1 MKDNKLEKPKP
12 IRKISNKKPPTKQP
26 KFNVFWLY
34 GTLIVALIVM
44 VTLFNNSGDN
54 VISYQ
59 RFETEMLKKGD
70 VDHILAYK
78 NGDYVTAE
86 VFIKPDSL
94 DPKKNRRAAV
104 TYHDATKPQTV
115 GFGGPT
121 AQYIFTD
128 ASTESLKQSIYAA
141 EKDLPDSQ
149 KTQIIYTENESFFS
163 NPFVQIVFMGL
174 LVIGLWMFIMRRMS
188 GGSGG
193 GPGGQI
199 FNIGKSKATL
209 FDKEAQVSVT
219 FNDVAGLEEAKQEVM
234 EIVDFLKNPKKYT
247 NLGGKIPKGALL
259 VGSPGTGKT
268 LLAKAVAGEAQV
280 PFFSLSGSDFVEM
293 FVGVGAS
300 RVRDLFRQAKDKAPC
315 IIFID
320 EIDAIG
326 RARGKNNI
334 VGGNDEREN
343 TLNQLLVEMDGFGT
357 DSGIIILAATNRPD
371 VLDSALLRPG
381 RFDRQVSID
390 KPDLNGREQIF
401 KVHLKPVKLAAGVD
415 AKKLSAQT
423 PGFAGAEIA
432 NVCNEAALIA
442 ARKNKEAVDMQDFQ
456 DAIDR
461 VIGGL
466 EKKNKIISP
475 EEKRIVAYHE
485 AGHAIAGWFLE
496 HADPLV
502 KVSIVPRG
510 VAALGYAQYLPKEQ
524 FLYTTE
530 QLEDGMCMTLGG
542 RVAEDIVFGKIST
555 GAQNDL
561 ERITKLA
568 YAMVT
573 IYGMNEK
580 VGNVSF
586 NDTQGEYQFN
596 KPYSE
601 KTSELIDT
609 EVRNQINQVYART
622 KQLLT
627 DKREGLEKLANKLIE
642 KEILFQS
649 DLEEILGKR
658 PFDHRTTYDEFV
670 NGTPE
675 SNQEPAAQS
684 FVHEGVGDHSGTFER
699 NPEEKEANTNE

>member
-1 MKDNKLEKPKP
+1 M
-12 IRKISNKKPPTKQP
+12 
-26 KFNVFWLY
+26 WLY
-34 GTLIVALIVM
+34 AAIILG
-44 VTLFNNSGDN
+44 LFVVQYLFSGNNAKTIN
-54 VISYQ
+54 YQ
-59 RFETEMLKKGD
+59 KFETEMLKPGD
-70 VDHILAYK
+70 VEKLVAYK
-78 NGDYVTAE
+78 NGDLYNVDVYIKKDRLDQKKYDEVRNKSSFNTA
-86 VFIKPDSL
+86 P
-94 DPKKNRRAAV
+94 
-104 TYHDATKPQTV
+104 T
-115 GFGGPT
+115 GP
-121 AQYIFTD
+121 QYIFT
-128 ASTESLKQSIYAA
+128 AATYESFESKVMAA
-141 EKDLPDSQ
+141 EKDLPADQ
-149 KTQIIYTENESFFS
+149 RTPIISESRES
-163 NPFVQIVFMGL
+163 PWAGWFMSFILPVLL
-174 LVIGLWMFIMRRMS
+174 LVGFWVFIMKRM
-188 GGSGG
+188 GG
-193 GPGGQI
+193 GAGGGGGGQI

-209 FDKEAQVSVT
+209 FDKESQVTIT

-259 VGSPGTGKT
+259 IGSPGTGKT
-268 LLAKAVAGEAQV
+268 LMAKAVAGEAQV

-300 RVRDLFRQAKDKAPC
+300 RVRDLFKQAKDKAPC

-371 VLDSALLRPG
+371 VLDTALLRPG
-381 RFDRQVSID
+381 RFDRQISID
-390 KPDLNGREQIF
+390 KPDLVGREQIF
-401 KVHLKPVKLAAGVD
+401 KVHLKPLKLAEGVD

-442 ARKNKEAVDMQDFQ
+442 ARRNKEAVDMQDFQ
-456 DAIDR
+456 DAVDR

-530 QLEDGMCMTLGG
+530 QLLDGMCMTLGG
-542 RVAEDIVFGKIST
+542 RVAEDIVFNKIST

-561 ERITKLA
+561 ERITKLS

-573 IYGMNEK
+573 IYGMNDK

-601 KTSELIDT
+601 KTSEMIDI
-609 EVRNQINQVYART
+609 EVRNQIEKAYKRT
-622 KQLLT
+622 KQLLM
-627 DKREGLEKLANKLIE
+627 DKREGLEKLAEKLLE

-658 PFDHRTTYDEFV
+658 PFDNRTTYDEFV
-670 NGTPE
+670 NGTPAE
-675 SNQEPAAQS
+675 EEKVQPKEP
-684 FVHEGVGDHSGTFER
+684 VDHEGIVDHNIDLAENRSSQD
-699 NPEEKEANTNE
+699 

>member
-1 MKDNKLEKPKP
+1 MKENNSDTKKPIKKIPGKKIVPKP
-12 IRKISNKKPPTKQP
+12 P
-26 KFNVFWLY
+26 KFNIMWLY
-34 GTLIVALIVM
+34 AVIILG
-44 VTLFNNSGDN
+44 LFVVQYMFSSNNAKT
-54 VISYQ
+54 ISYQ
-59 RFETEMLKKGD
+59 KFETEMLKTGD
-70 VDHILAYK
+70 VEKLVSYK
-78 NGDYVTAE
+78 NGDLYSIDVY
-86 VFIKPDSL
+86 IKKDRL
-94 DPKKNRRAAV
+94 DQKKYEDVKPKGSFNASPTGPQYTFTQA
-104 TYHDATKPQTV
+104 TYESFETK
-115 GFGGPT
+115 
-121 AQYIFTD
+121 IN
-128 ASTESLKQSIYAA
+128 EA
-141 EKDLPDSQ
+141 EKDLPANQRTPIVSE
-149 KTQIIYTENESFFS
+149 TRES
-163 NPFVQIVFMGL
+163 PWAGWFMSFILPVLL
-174 LVIGLWMFIMRRMS
+174 LVGFWVFIMKRM
-188 GGSGG
+188 GG
-193 GPGGQI
+193 GAGGGGGGQI

-209 FDKEAQVSVT
+209 FDKESQVTIT

-259 VGSPGTGKT
+259 IGAPGTGKT
-268 LLAKAVAGEAQV
+268 LMAKAVAGEAQV

-300 RVRDLFRQAKDKAPC
+300 RVRDLFKQAKEKAPC

-371 VLDSALLRPG
+371 VLDTALLRPG
-381 RFDRQVSID
+381 RFDRQISID
-390 KPDLNGREQIF
+390 KPDLVGREQIF
-401 KVHLKPVKLAAGVD
+401 KVHLKPLKLAEGVD

-442 ARKNKEAVDMQDFQ
+442 ARRNKEAVDMQDFQ
-456 DAIDR
+456 DAVDR

-530 QLEDGMCMTLGG
+530 QLLDGMCMTLGG
-542 RVAEDIVFGKIST
+542 RVAEDLVFNKIST

-561 ERITKLA
+561 ERITKLS

-573 IYGMNEK
+573 IYGMNDK

-601 KTSELIDT
+601 KTSEMIDI
-609 EVRNQINQVYART
+609 EVRNQIDQAYQRT

-627 DKREGLEKLANKLIE
+627 DKRDGLEKLAEKLLE

-658 PFDHRTTYDEFV
+658 PFDNRTTYDEFV
-670 NGTPE
+670 NGI
-675 SNQEPAAQS
+675 EPKAEKEPIE
-684 FVHEGVGDHSGTFER
+684 HEGMVDH
-699 NPEEKEANTNE
+699 NIDLPENRSTQD

>member
-1 MKDNKLEKPKP
+1 MEDKKLDKPKP
-12 IRKISNKKPPTKQP
+12 IRKISNKRIAPKPP
-26 KFNVFWLY
+26 KFNFMWLY
-34 GTLIVALIVM
+34 AVAIAVF
-44 VTLFNNSGDN
+44 VGVAYFSGNNGGQQIDFK
-54 VISYQ
+54 
-59 RFETEMLKKGD
+59 RFETEMLKPGD
-70 VDHILAYK
+70 VDYVEAYK
-78 NGDYVTAE
+78 NGDYLVAEVHIKKDSLKKPQYADVVKQQHAFGVTAT
-86 VFIKPDSL
+86 
-94 DPKKNRRAAV
+94 DP
-104 TYHDATKPQTV
+104 
-115 GFGGPT
+115 
-121 AQYIFTD
+121 QYTFTD
-128 ASTESLKQSIYAA
+128 ASFESLKQSIANA
-141 EKDLPDSQ
+141 QKDVPDSQ
-149 KTQIIYTENESFFS
+149 KIAIKYVPHDNIWS
-163 NPFVQIVFMGL
+163 NGLVQVVVMIVVFALML
-174 LVIGLWMFIMRRMS
+174 MFIMRRM
-188 GGSGG
+188 GGGAGG

-390 KPDLNGREQIF
+390 KPDLIGREQIF
-401 KVHLKPVKLAAGVD
+401 KVHLKPVKLAEGVD

-442 ARKNKEAVDMQDFQ
+442 ARRNKEAVDMQDFQ

-524 FLYTTE
+524 FLYTIE
-530 QLEDGMCMTLGG
+530 QLEDGMCMTMGG
-542 RVAEDIVFGKIST
+542 RVAEDITFGKIST

-561 ERITKLA
+561 ERITKLS

-573 IYGMNEK
+573 IYGMNDK

-601 KTSELIDT
+601 KTSELIDS
-609 EVRNQINQVYART
+609 EVRAQINAVYART
-622 KQLLT
+622 KQLLL
-627 DKREGLEKLANKLIE
+627 DKREGLIKLAEKLLE

-658 PFDHRTTYDEFV
+658 PFEHRTTYDEFV
-670 NGTPE
+670 NGVDAPGAG
-675 SNQEPAAQS
+675 QEAAAQGLQ
-684 FVHEGVGDHSGTFER
+684 HEGVVDHSGTFER
-699 NPEEKEANTNE
+699 NPEEKEANQGE

>member
-1 MKDNKLEKPKP
+1 MKENKTDIKKSIKKIPVKKIVPK
-12 IRKISNKKPPTKQP
+12 TP
-26 KFNVFWLY
+26 KFNIMWLY
-34 GTLIVALIVM
+34 AAIILG
-44 VTLFNNSGDN
+44 LFVVQYMFTGNNAKTIN
-54 VISYQ
+54 YQ
-59 RFETEMLKKGD
+59 KFENEMLKTGD
-70 VDHILAYK
+70 VEKLVAYK
-78 NGDYVTAE
+78 NGDLYNIDVYIKKDRLDQKKYDDVKNKSSFNATSTGPQYYFTAATYE
-86 VFIKPDSL
+86 SFETKVMEAEKELPANQRTPIITESRESPWAGWFMSFILPVLLLVGFWVFIMK
-94 DPKKNRRAAV
+94 
-104 TYHDATKPQTV
+104 
-115 GFGGPT
+115 
-121 AQYIFTD
+121 
-128 ASTESLKQSIYAA
+128 
-141 EKDLPDSQ
+141 
-149 KTQIIYTENESFFS
+149 
-163 NPFVQIVFMGL
+163 
-174 LVIGLWMFIMRRMS
+174 RM
-188 GGSGG
+188 GG
-193 GPGGQI
+193 GAGGGGGGQI

-209 FDKEAQVSVT
+209 FDKESQVTIT

-259 VGSPGTGKT
+259 IGAPGTGKT
-268 LLAKAVAGEAQV
+268 LMAKAVAGEAQV

-300 RVRDLFRQAKDKAPC
+300 RVRDLFKQAKEKAPC

-326 RARGKNNI
+326 RSRGKNNI

-371 VLDSALLRPG
+371 VLDTALLRPG
-381 RFDRQVSID
+381 RFDRQISID
-390 KPDLNGREQIF
+390 KPDLVGREQIF
-401 KVHLKPVKLAAGVD
+401 KVHLKPLKLASGVD

-442 ARKNKEAVDMQDFQ
+442 ARRNKEAVDMQDFQ
-456 DAIDR
+456 DAVDR

-530 QLEDGMCMTLGG
+530 QLLDGMCMTLGG
-542 RVAEDIVFGKIST
+542 RVAEDIVFNKIST

-561 ERITKLA
+561 ERITKLS

-573 IYGMNEK
+573 IYGMNDK

-601 KTSELIDT
+601 KTSEMIDI
-609 EVRNQINQVYART
+609 EVRKQIDMAYQRT

-627 DKREGLEKLANKLIE
+627 DKREGLEKLAEKLLE

-658 PFDHRTTYDEFV
+658 PFDNRTTYDEFV
-670 NGTPE
+670 NGIQTEQVKDDQPKE
-675 SNQEPAAQS
+675 SFQ
-684 FVHEGVGDHSGTFER
+684 HEGVADH
-699 NPEEKEANTNE
+699 NMDLPENRSSQD

>member
-1 MKDNKLEKPKP
+1 MKDRDTDNKKNYRKKSGKKIVPKP
-12 IRKISNKKPPTKQP
+12 PR
-26 KFNVFWLY
+26 FNIMWLY
-34 GTLIVALIVM
+34 AAIIIGLFAVQY
-44 VTLFNNSGDN
+44 LFNSSS
-54 VISYQ
+54 VKQISYQ
-59 RFETEMLKKGD
+59 QFETEMLRPRD
-70 VDHILAYK
+70 VEKIVAYK
-78 NGDYVTAE
+78 SNDLIVAE
-86 VFIKPDSL
+86 VYIKKDKLKS
-94 DPKKNRRAAV
+94 DPKYRDVRTQEGFNMANNQ
-104 TYHDATKPQTV
+104 PQ
-115 GFGGPT
+115 
-121 AQYIFTD
+121 YKFTD
-128 ASTESLKQSIYAA
+128 GSFDALEAKLREA
-141 EKDLPDSQ
+141 EKDIPAAQRTPVIPDSRDNFWASWFMS
-149 KTQIIYTENESFFS
+149 IIL
-163 NPFVQIVFMGL
+163 PVL
-174 LVIGLWMFIMRRMS
+174 LLIGFWIFIMRRM
-188 GGSGG
+188 GG
-193 GPGGQI
+193 GAGGGAGGQI

-209 FDKEAQVSVT
+209 FDKESQVTVT

-357 DSGIIILAATNRPD
+357 DSGIIIMAATNRPD

-381 RFDRQVSID
+381 RFDRQISID
-390 KPDLNGREQIF
+390 KPDLVGREQIF
-401 KVHLKPVKLAAGVD
+401 KVHLKPIKLAEEVD

-442 ARKNKEAVDMQDFQ
+442 ARRNKEAVDMHDFQ

-530 QLEDGMCMTLGG
+530 QLIDGMCMTMGG
-542 RVAEDIVFGKIST
+542 RVAEDIVFGMIST

-561 ERITKLA
+561 ERITNLA
-568 YAMVT
+568 YGMVKF
-573 IYGMNEK
+573 YGMNPK
-580 VGNVSF
+580 LGNISF
-586 NDTQGEYQFN
+586 NEQQEQFN
-596 KPYSE
+596 KPYSD
-601 KTSELIDT
+601 KTAELIDE
-609 EVRNQINQVYART
+609 EVRALIGSVYSRT
-622 KQLLT
+622 KDLLIE
-627 DKREGLEKLANKLIE
+627 KREGLEKLAQKLLE

-658 PFDHRTTYDEFV
+658 PFSHRTTYDEFV
-670 NGTPE
+670 NGDAPGNQAPVAQNLHPE
-675 SNQEPAAQS
+675 P
-684 FVHEGVGDHSGTFER
+684 VGDSTE
-699 NPEEKEANTNE
+699 PLQSSDTNNR

>member
-1 MKDNKLEKPKP
+1 MTDNQNKNKKQKPSNRIPNIPKKPQKASKFNIFWVYAAIIVGLLVVQFLFNTENAQEVSYNTFEKEMLLTGDVEKIVSYKTDEIARADVYIKESKLNSPKYKKYLSDGIVGSKKGPLVYFNANSLDDISKQLKESQVNLLPTQQAIKP
-12 IRKISNKKPPTKQP
+12 IPVSK
-26 KFNVFWLY
+26 
-34 GTLIVALIVM
+34 
-44 VTLFNNSGDN
+44 
-54 VISYQ
+54 
-59 RFETEMLKKGD
+59 
-70 VDHILAYK
+70 
-78 NGDYVTAE
+78 
-86 VFIKPDSL
+86 
-94 DPKKNRRAAV
+94 
-104 TYHDATKPQTV
+104 
-115 GFGGPT
+115 
-121 AQYIFTD
+121 
-128 ASTESLKQSIYAA
+128 
-141 EKDLPDSQ
+141 
-149 KTQIIYTENESFFS
+149 S
-163 NPFVQIVFMGL
+163 NPWASAFVQIILPL
-174 LVIGLWMFIMRRMS
+174 LLFAGLWIFLMRRM
-188 GGSGG
+188 GG
-193 GPGGQI
+193 GAGGGGGQI

-209 FDKEAQVSVT
+209 FDKESQVNIT

-259 VGSPGTGKT
+259 IGSPGTGKT

-300 RVRDLFRQAKDKAPC
+300 RVRDLFKQAKDKAPC

-320 EIDAIG
+320 EVDAIG
-326 RARGKNNI
+326 RARGKNSMM
-334 VGGNDEREN
+334 GGNDEREN

-371 VLDSALLRPG
+371 VLDSALMRPG
-381 RFDRQVSID
+381 RFDRQISID

-401 KVHLKPVKLAAGVD
+401 KVHLKPIKTAEEVD

-442 ARKNKEAVDMQDFQ
+442 ARRNKEAVDMQDFQ
-456 DAIDR
+456 DAVDR

-475 EEKRIVAYHE
+475 EEKNIVAYHE

-530 QLEDGMCMTLGG
+530 QLTDGMCMTMGG

-561 ERITKLA
+561 ERITKLS

-573 IYGMNEK
+573 VYGMNK
-580 VGNVSF
+580 NIGNVSF
-586 NDTQGEYQFN
+586 HDPQNEYNFN

-601 KTSELIDT
+601 KTSEMIDN
-609 EVRNQINQVYART
+609 EVRILIGEVYERT

-627 DKREGLEKLANKLIE
+627 EKREGLEKLAQKLIE
-642 KEILFQS
+642 KEILFQA

-658 PFDHRTTYDEFV
+658 PFDTRTTYDEFV
-670 NGTPE
+670 NGTGD
-675 SNQEPAAQS
+675 QTPAAQGL
-684 FVHEGVGDHSGTFER
+684 VHDGVEQTDDLGTVAE
-699 NPEEKEANTNE
+699 NTADEKLNS

>member
-1 MKDNKLEKPKP
+1 MKEDKSDTKKPIKKIPGKKIVPKP
-12 IRKISNKKPPTKQP
+12 P
-26 KFNVFWLY
+26 KFNIMWLY
-34 GTLIVALIVM
+34 AIIILG
-44 VTLFNNSGDN
+44 LFVVQYMFSGNNAKTIN
-54 VISYQ
+54 YQ
-59 RFETEMLKKGD
+59 KFENEMLKAGD
-70 VDHILAYK
+70 VEKLVAYK
-78 NGDYVTAE
+78 NGDLYNIDVY
-86 VFIKPDSL
+86 IKKDRLNQSKYDDIKNKSSL
-94 DPKKNRRAAV
+94 NMSS
-104 TYHDATKPQTV
+104 T
-115 GFGGPT
+115 GP
-121 AQYIFTD
+121 QYIFTQ
-128 ASTESLKQSIYAA
+128 ATYESFETKIKEA
-141 EKDLPDSQ
+141 EKDLPIEQ
-149 KTQIIYTENESFFS
+149 RTPIITESRESPWAGWLMSFIL
-163 NPFVQIVFMGL
+163 PVLL
-174 LVIGLWMFIMRRMS
+174 LVGFWVFIMKRM
-188 GGSGG
+188 GG
-193 GPGGQI
+193 GAGGGAGGQI

-209 FDKEAQVSVT
+209 FDKESQVTIT

-259 VGSPGTGKT
+259 IGAPGTGKT
-268 LLAKAVAGEAQV
+268 LMAKAVAGEAQV

-300 RVRDLFRQAKDKAPC
+300 RVRDLFKQAKDKAPC

-371 VLDSALLRPG
+371 VLDTALLRPG
-381 RFDRQVSID
+381 RFDRQISID
-390 KPDLNGREQIF
+390 KPDLVGREQIF
-401 KVHLKPVKLAAGVD
+401 KVHLKPLKLAEGVD

-442 ARKNKEAVDMQDFQ
+442 ARRNKEAVDMQDFQ
-456 DAIDR
+456 DAVDR

-530 QLEDGMCMTLGG
+530 QLLDGMCMTLGG
-542 RVAEDIVFGKIST
+542 RVAEDIVFNKIST

-561 ERITKLA
+561 ERITKLS

-573 IYGMNEK
+573 IYGMNGK
-580 VGNVSF
+580 IGNVSF

-601 KTSELIDT
+601 KTSELIDI
-609 EVRNQINQVYART
+609 EVRDQINMAYQRT

-627 DKREGLEKLANKLIE
+627 DKREGLEKLAEKLLE

-658 PFDHRTTYDEFV
+658 PFDNRTTYDEFV
-670 NGTPE
+670 NGI
-675 SNQEPAAQS
+675 EPADVAKENLQ
-684 FVHEGVGDHSGTFER
+684 HEGVVDH
-699 NPEEKEANTNE
+699 NPDLPENRSTID

>member
-1 MKDNKLEKPKP
+1 MKEDKSDIKKPIKKIPGKKIVPKP
-12 IRKISNKKPPTKQP
+12 P
-26 KFNVFWLY
+26 KFNIMWLY
-34 GTLIVALIVM
+34 AIIILG
-44 VTLFNNSGDN
+44 LFVVQYMFSGNNAKTIN
-54 VISYQ
+54 YQ
-59 RFETEMLKKGD
+59 KFENEMLKAGD
-70 VDHILAYK
+70 VEKLVAYK
-78 NGDYVTAE
+78 NGDLYSIDVY
-86 VFIKPDSL
+86 IKKDRLNQQKYDDVKTKSSL
-94 DPKKNRRAAV
+94 NMSS
-104 TYHDATKPQTV
+104 T
-115 GFGGPT
+115 GP
-121 AQYIFTD
+121 QYIFTQ
-128 ASTESLKQSIYAA
+128 ATYESFETKIKEA
-141 EKDLPDSQ
+141 EKDLPIDQ
-149 KTQIIYTENESFFS
+149 RTPIITESRESPWAGWLMSFIL
-163 NPFVQIVFMGL
+163 PVLL
-174 LVIGLWMFIMRRMS
+174 LVGFWVFIMKRM
-188 GGSGG
+188 GG
-193 GPGGQI
+193 GAGGGAGGQI

-209 FDKEAQVSVT
+209 FDKESQVTIT

-259 VGSPGTGKT
+259 IGAPGTGKT
-268 LLAKAVAGEAQV
+268 LMAKAVAGEAQV

-300 RVRDLFRQAKDKAPC
+300 RVRDLFKQAKDKAPC

-371 VLDSALLRPG
+371 VLDTALLRPG
-381 RFDRQVSID
+381 RFDRQISID
-390 KPDLNGREQIF
+390 KPDLVGREQIF
-401 KVHLKPVKLAAGVD
+401 KVHLKPLKLAEGVD

-442 ARKNKEAVDMQDFQ
+442 ARRNKEAVDMQDFQ
-456 DAIDR
+456 DAVDR

-510 VAALGYAQYLPKEQ
+510 IAALGYAQYLPKEQ

-530 QLEDGMCMTLGG
+530 QLLDGMCMTLGG
-542 RVAEDIVFGKIST
+542 RVAEDIVFNKIST

-561 ERITKLA
+561 ERITKLS

-601 KTSELIDT
+601 KTSELIDI
-609 EVRNQINQVYART
+609 EVRDQINMAYQRT

-627 DKREGLEKLANKLIE
+627 DNRDGLEKLAEKLLE

-658 PFDHRTTYDEFV
+658 PFDNRTTYDEFV
-670 NGTPE
+670 NGI
-675 SNQEPAAQS
+675 EPAEVAKES
-684 FVHEGVGDHSGTFER
+684 LEHEGVVDHNTDL
-699 NPEEKEANTNE
+699 PENRSTLD

>member
-1 MKDNKLEKPKP
+1 MKDNKDSKLEKPRP
-12 IRKISNKKPPTKQP
+12 IRKISNKKSVKPP
-26 KFNVFWLY
+26 KFNFMWIY
-34 GTLIVALIVM
+34 GILLFAIFAFMWM
-44 VTLFNNSGDN
+44 VNSTGGTD
-54 VISYQ
+54 ISFQ
-59 RFETEMLKKGD
+59 RFESTMLKTGD
-70 VDHILAYK
+70 VAKIVASK
-78 NGDYVTAE
+78 NGDFVVADVY
-86 VFIKPDSL
+86 IKPDSL
-94 DPKKNRRAAV
+94 K
-104 TYHDATKPQTV
+104 KPQYSDIRKEQNS
-115 GFGGPT
+115 FNMSSAAP
-121 AQYIFTD
+121 QYRFTD
-128 ASTESLKQSIYAA
+128 ATLESLKQSINNAQ
-141 EKDLPDSQ
+141 KDVPDAQ
-149 KTQIIYTENESFFS
+149 KVSIEYTENGSLFS
-163 NPFVQIVFMGL
+163 NPLVQIVLMVV
-174 LVIGLWMFIMRRMS
+174 LVVGLWLFVMRRMS

-390 KPDLNGREQIF
+390 KPDLIGREQIF
-401 KVHLKPVKLAAGVD
+401 KVHLKPVKLAEGVD

-524 FLYTTE
+524 FLYTIE

-542 RVAEDIVFGKIST
+542 RVAEDLVFGKIST

-601 KTSELIDT
+601 KTSELIDQ
-609 EVRNQINQVYART
+609 EVRNQINAVYART
-622 KQLLT
+622 KNLLT

-658 PFDHRTTYDEFV
+658 PFDNRTTYDEFV
-670 NGTPE
+670 NGSPVE
-675 SNQEPAAQS
+675 GNQEPAAQIL
-684 FVHEGVGDHSGTFER
+684 VHDGVGDNSGTFER
-699 NPEEKEANTNE
+699 NPEENAE

>member
-1 MKDNKLEKPKP
+1 MKDNNQDNNRKLPK
-12 IRKISNKKPPTKQP
+12 KIPGKKLIPKAP
-26 KFNVFWLY
+26 KFNLMWLY
-34 GTLIVALIVM
+34 AAIIIGLFVVQWYFSGNNALP
-44 VTLFNNSGDN
+44 TT
-54 VISYQ
+54 YQ
-59 RFETEMLKKGD
+59 EFETTMLKTGD
-70 VDHILAYK
+70 VEKLVAYK
-78 NGDYVTAE
+78 STDLIIVE
-86 VFIKPDSL
+86 VYIKKDRLNQAKYSKVNKENKSNLNLSPNS
-94 DPKKNRRAAV
+94 
-104 TYHDATKPQTV
+104 PQYT
-115 GFGGPT
+115 
-121 AQYIFTD
+121 FTD
-128 ASTESLKQSIYAA
+128 GSFDGLQAKLKEA
-141 EKDLPDSQ
+141 EKDLP
-149 KTQIIYTENESFFS
+149 TEKRTPVNIVSRES
-163 NPFVQIVFMGL
+163 PWAGWFMSFILPVLL
-174 LVIGLWMFIMRRMS
+174 LVGFWVFIMRRM
-188 GGSGG
+188 GG
-193 GPGGQI
+193 GGAGGAGGQI

-209 FDKEAQVSVT
+209 FDKEAQISLT

-259 VGSPGTGKT
+259 IGSPGTGKT
-268 LLAKAVAGEAQV
+268 LMAKAVAGEAQV

-300 RVRDLFRQAKDKAPC
+300 RVRDLFKQAKDKAPC

-381 RFDRQVSID
+381 RFDRQISID
-390 KPDLNGREQIF
+390 KPDLVGREQIF
-401 KVHLKPVKLAAGVD
+401 KVHLKPLKLAEAVD

-442 ARKNKEAVDMQDFQ
+442 ARRNKEAVDMQDFQ

-530 QLEDGMCMTLGG
+530 QLLDGMCMTLGG
-542 RVAEDIVFGKIST
+542 RAAEDLVFGKIST

-561 ERITKLA
+561 ERITKLS

-601 KTSELIDT
+601 RTSEMIDI
-609 EVRNQINQVYART
+609 EVRKQIDEAYQRT
-622 KQLLT
+622 KALLHE
-627 DKREGLEKLANKLIE
+627 KREGLELLAQKLLE

-658 PFDHRTTYDEFV
+658 PFDNRTTYDEFV
-670 NGTPE
+670 NGMEGE
-675 SNQEPAAQS
+675 SRQDIPRETLQ
-684 FVHEGVGDHSGTFER
+684 HEGVIDH
-699 NPEEKEANTNE
+699 NKDLPENQSTVN

>member
-1 MKDNKLEKPKP
+1 MKENRSDSKKTIKKIPGKKIVPKP
-12 IRKISNKKPPTKQP
+12 PR
-26 KFNVFWLY
+26 FNIMWLY
-34 GTLIVALIVM
+34 AAIILGLFIVQY
-44 VTLFNNSGDN
+44 LFSGNNAKTIN
-54 VISYQ
+54 YQ
-59 RFETEMLKKGD
+59 KFETEMLKPGD
-70 VDHILAYK
+70 VEKLVAYK
-78 NGDYVTAE
+78 NGDLYNVDVYIKKDRLDQKKYDE
-86 VFIKPDSL
+86 VRNKSSF
-94 DPKKNRRAAV
+94 NAAP
-104 TYHDATKPQTV
+104 T
-115 GFGGPT
+115 GP
-121 AQYIFTD
+121 QYIFT
-128 ASTESLKQSIYAA
+128 AATYESFESKVMAA
-141 EKDLPDSQ
+141 EKDLPADQ
-149 KTQIIYTENESFFS
+149 RTPIISESRES
-163 NPFVQIVFMGL
+163 PWAGWFMSFILPVLL
-174 LVIGLWMFIMRRMS
+174 LVGFWVFIMKRM
-188 GGSGG
+188 GG
-193 GPGGQI
+193 GAGGGGGGQI

-209 FDKEAQVSVT
+209 FDKESQVTIT

-259 VGSPGTGKT
+259 IGSPGTGKT
-268 LLAKAVAGEAQV
+268 LMAKAVAGEAQV

-300 RVRDLFRQAKDKAPC
+300 RVRDLFKQAKDKAPC

-371 VLDSALLRPG
+371 VLDTALLRPG
-381 RFDRQVSID
+381 RFDRQISID
-390 KPDLNGREQIF
+390 KPDLVGREQIF
-401 KVHLKPVKLAAGVD
+401 KVHLKPLKLAEGVD

-442 ARKNKEAVDMQDFQ
+442 ARRNKEAVDMQDFQ
-456 DAIDR
+456 DAVDR

-530 QLEDGMCMTLGG
+530 QLLDGMCMTLGG
-542 RVAEDIVFGKIST
+542 RVAEDIVFNKIST

-561 ERITKLA
+561 ERITKLS

-573 IYGMNEK
+573 IYGMNDK

-601 KTSELIDT
+601 KTSEMIDV
-609 EVRNQINQVYART
+609 EVRNQIEKAYKRT
-622 KQLLT
+622 KQLLM
-627 DKREGLEKLANKLIE
+627 DKRDGLEKLAEKLLE

-658 PFDHRTTYDEFV
+658 PFDNRTTYDEFV
-670 NGTPE
+670 NGTASEEEKVQPK
-675 SNQEPAAQS
+675 EPIE
-684 FVHEGVGDHSGTFER
+684 HEGMVDHNIDLAENRSSQD
-699 NPEEKEANTNE
+699 